1 MSRRV
6 WATAVAVAAGAL
18 AVPASVSAAVKTIYA
33 GAPPTYAKQF
43 EALPAE
49 ANAFYPR
56 KTIIHAGDSV
66 NLVTVG
72 VYNFDIPP
80 KGQGPLPEVT
90 FDADH
95 PISATDAGGNPFW
108 FNGTGSPGFNP
119 VLFAP
124 QGGPTYNGKQ
134 RVTTAL
140 PPSKPRVVKFTKV
153 GKYTVYCDLCSG
165 MKGSIVVVGKK
176 ARVPSRKQDAEALNR
191 QVRTAL
197 AEAKKLLKS
206 KPPKNVIEAGAG
218 GRSGTEILAM
228 FPKTLRVKVG
238 TVVTARMSAR
248 SVDIHTVTFGPD
260 TYLAALMKSLAT
272 GKLDP
277 VAIYPSDNPE
287 TAQPFPVNATAHGN
301 GFANSGSMTNGTRDV
316 PSSVKFRFT
325 QPGTYKYICLIHPG
339 MTGTVIVK

>member
-1 MSRRV
+1 VSKRN
-6 WATAVAVAAGAL
+6 WATAVAVAAGVL

-33 GAPPTYAKQF
+33 SAPPTYAKQF

-66 NLVTVG
+66 NLVTQAG
-72 VYNFDIPP
+72 YNFDIPP
-80 KGQGPLPEVT
+80 KGQGPLPFVT
-90 FDADH
+90 LDVGP
-95 PISATDAGGNPFW
+95 PISATDAAGNPFW
-108 FNGTGSPGFNP
+108 FNGTDSAGVNP
-119 VLFAP
+119 LLFAS
-124 QGGPTYNGKQ
+124 QGGPTYNGTQ
-134 RVTTAL
+134 RVTTAAF

-191 QVRTAL
+191 QVRSAL
-197 AEAKKLLKS
+197 AEAKQLVKS
-206 KPPKNVIEAGAG
+206 KPPKNVIQAGAG

-248 SVDIHTVTFGPD
+248 SVDLHTVTFGPD
-260 TYLAALMKSLAT
+260 AYLAALLKSSAT
-272 GKLDP
+272 IT
-277 VAIYPSDNPE
+277 AYPSDNPE

-301 GFANSGSMTNGTRDV
+301 GFANSGWIRNRTRDL

-325 QPGTYKYICLIHPG
+325 QPGTYKYICFIHPG